1 MRNINPQTFKSSSL
15 FAVPLE
21 NLIPKDHPK
30 RTILDKLPWDDL
42 ERIAKR
48 AYKSDYWKDKPNA
61 RIMIGLLVYHSLN
74 LKKDYREIAED
85 YTFNL
90 FCAYACGYKTFD
102 CLRKINHSTL
112 IKFEEHLGEE
122 NLLEIKD
129 IIEKASIDAQPPNS
143 KGRHS
148 SDSTVIESN
157 VTFPTDTKLME
168 AARKFLVND
177 IIKSYQNQVNQD
189 HRHYDRVARQEY
201 LNFCKTRIHSHKDI
215 QKAKKKHLQFLKR
228 NIGQAQ
234 EVLNAI
240 EEKLKDQEIIFDGNN
255 GLNRKAFKRLKIKL
269 ETAKLIY
276 KQQHDLYNDISVK
289 DRIVSFHRP
298 SVRPIFRGKA
308 QKKTEFGVKVYL
320 SRVGKALIINK
331 TSYDNFYDG
340 HGLQEGITSMQKKD
354 YSVKEIIGDKG
365 HSGCSNFLKN
375 FNITDGLEKRGKQ
388 SKDPPIPKKRF
399 VRARNQ
405 TEGLIGTLKWI
416 FIGAGG
422 LRAKTDFGD
431 TKTIFKAAIGFNLT
445 YAF

>member
-1 MRNINPQTFKSSSL
+1 MRNINPQAFKSSSL
-15 FAVPLE
+15 FATPLE

-30 RTILDKLPWDDL
+30 RIILDKLPWDDL

-48 AYKSDYWKDKPNA
+48 AYKSDYWKDKPNP
-61 RIMIGLLVYHSLN
+61 RIMIGMLVYHALH

-85 YTFNL
+85 YSFNL

-102 CLRKINHSTL
+102 CLRKIDHSTL

-168 AARKFLVND
+168 ATRKFLVED
-177 IIKSYQNQVNQD
+177 IIKSYQKEVKQE

-201 LNFCKTRIHSHKDI
+201 LNFCKNRIHSNKDL
-215 QKAKKKHLQFLKR
+215 QKTKKKQLQFLKR
-228 NIGQAQ
+228 NLQQAQ
-234 EVLNAI
+234 EVLNEI
-240 EEKLKDQEIIFDGNN
+240 EEKLKDQEIIFDGNK
-255 GLNRKAFKRLKIKL
+255 GLNRKAFKRLKTKF
-269 ETAKLIY
+269 ETAKIIY
-276 KQQHDLYNDISVK
+276 KQQRYLYKGNKVA

-298 SVRPIFRGKA
+298 NIRPVFRGKA
-308 QKKTEFGVKVYL
+308 QKKTEFGAKVYI
-320 SRVGKALIINK
+320 SRMGKALILNK
-331 TSYDNFYDG
+331 TDYENFYDG
-340 HGLQEGITSMQKKD
+340 HGLKEGVADMRGKNYPI
-354 YSVKEIIGDKG
+354 KEIIGDKG
-365 HSGCSNFLKN
+365 NGGCSNFLKS
-375 FNITDGLEKRGKQ
+375 FGITDGIERRGKQ

-405 TEGLIGTLKWI
+405 TEGLIGTLKRI

-431 TKTIFKAAIGFNLT
+431 TKTIFKAAIGYNLT